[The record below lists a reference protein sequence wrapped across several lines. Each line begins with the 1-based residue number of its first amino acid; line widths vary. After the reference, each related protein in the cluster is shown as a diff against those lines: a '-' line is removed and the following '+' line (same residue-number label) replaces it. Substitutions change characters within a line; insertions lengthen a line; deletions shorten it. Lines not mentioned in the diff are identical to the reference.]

1 MTARIVAIAGQ
12 KGGVGKTTTAMNLA
26 AVLAEH
32 ARVLVVDVDAQQK
45 NATDWAEAGGDAI
58 PFDFAS
64 EDDPRI
70 LAQLHQAAD
79 YDVIVVDTPGSL
91 RDSDVLGAVLDNAD
105 FVILPIEPATLSVA
119 PVVRTVRQF
128 VEPRGLPYRVLLSRV
143 KRDAPSMRRA
153 EDAAEML
160 DGMKL
165 PRFRGVIREYIAHT
179 DAPLT
184 GEVVTTYTL
193 SRSTRNAVD
202 DYKNLALEL
211 TSLWANGNERRA

>member
-12 KGGVGKTTTAMNLA
+12 KGGVGKTTTTMNLA

-45 NATDWAEAGGDAI
+45 NATDWAEAGGEAI

-70 LAQLHQAAD
+70 LSKLRQAD

-91 RDSDVLGAVLDNAD
+91 RDGDVLGAVLDNSD
-105 FVILPIEPATLSVA
+105 FAVLPIEPATLSVK
-119 PVVRTVRQF
+119 PLVRTIRQF

-143 KRDAPSMRRA
+143 RRDEASARRA
-153 EDAAEML
+153 EEAGEML
-160 DGMKL
+160 DAMKL
-165 PRFRGVIREYIAHT
+165 PRFRGVVREYIAHS
-179 DAPLT
+179 DAPLS
-184 GEVVTTYTL
+184 GEVVTTYAHT
-193 SRSTRNAVD
+193 RATRNAID

-211 TSLWANGNERRA
+211 TSMWANGNR

>member
-45 NATDWAEAGGDAI
+45 NATDWAEAGGESI

-64 EDDPRI
+64 EDDPGI
-70 LAQLHQAAD
+70 LSKLRQAD

-91 RDSDVLGAVLDNAD
+91 RDGDVLGAVLDNTD
-105 FVILPIEPATLSVA
+105 FVVLPIEPATLSVKPA
-119 PVVRTVRQF
+119 LRTIRQF

-143 KRDAPSMRRA
+143 RRDEASARRA
-153 EDAAEML
+153 EEAGEML

-165 PRFRGVIREYIAHT
+165 PRFRGTIREYIAHS
-179 DAPLT
+179 DAPLS
-184 GEVVTTYTL
+184 GEVVTTYART
-193 SRSTRNAVD
+193 RATRNAVD

-211 TSLWANGNERRA
+211 TSLWANGTR